1 MTWSPRALRA
11 LAMLL
16 GGLLLVVG
24 YWWWQGRARPV
35 ITLPDPVPSATPT
48 SSAAGSSAAGSSEAG
63 SSGAPVGEVTVHV
76 RGRVQSPGVVTL
88 PSGSRVIDAIEA
100 AGGLRPG
107 STSGDLNLARVLVD
121 GEQVAVGVRASRDS
135 VPASPASGGMASD
148 AGQAPALLDLN
159 AATAT
164 ELEALPGIG
173 PVLAQRI
180 VQWRIDNGRF
190 TDVEVL
196 GEVSG
201 IGDALMAQLRPLVRV

>member
-1 MTWSPRALRA
+1 MVWSPRALRA

-16 GGLLLVVG
+16 GALLLVVG
-24 YWWWQGRARPV
+24 YRWWQGRARPAV
-35 ITLPDPVPSATPT
+35 TLPDPLASA
-48 SSAAGSSAAGSSEAG
+48 SAPATA
-63 SSGAPVGEVTVHV
+63 APVGEVIVHV
-76 RGRVQSPGVVTL
+76 RGRVARPGVVTL

-107 STSGDLNLARVLVD
+107 ASSGDLNLARVLAD
-121 GEQVAVGVRASRDS
+121 GEQIAVGVRASHDS
-135 VPASPASGGMASD
+135 ASAGPAPDATASGD
-148 AGQAPALLDLN
+148 AANPLIDLN
-159 AATAT
+159 AATAA

>member
-1 MTWSPRALRA
+1 MPWSPRALRA

-16 GGLLLVVG
+16 GALLLVVG

-35 ITLPDPVPSATPT
+35 VTLPDPLASA
-48 SSAAGSSAAGSSEAG
+48 SAPATT
-63 SSGAPVGEVTVHV
+63 APIGEVTVHV
-76 RGRVQSPGVVTL
+76 RGRVVRPGVITL
-88 PSGSRVIDAIEA
+88 PSGSRVVDAIKA

-107 STSGDLNLARVLVD
+107 TSSGDLNLARVLVD
-121 GEQVAVGVRASRDS
+121 GEQIAVGARASRDS
-135 VPASPASGGMASD
+135 ASSGPGPAGEAGGD
-148 AGQAPALLDLN
+148 ATNVLVDLN
-159 AATAT
+159 AATAA